1 MSFGGCSTRSR
12 TSVTTSGDNEATMKS
27 NFVLWAAILLVAK
40 VASTWANHTE
50 GSAGQKGGSLRLM
63 LVAATTGVS
72 PVGSCAG
79 ECSLL
84 LSSAMANSG
93 RGG

>member
-1 MSFGGCSTRSR
+1 MDFQVGKDQKLIINL
-12 TSVTTSGDNEATMKS
+12 VWPNEATMKS
-27 NFVLWAAILLVAK
+27 NFVLWAVILLVAK

-72 PVGSCAG
+72 ATGWFV
-79 ECSLL
+79 
-84 LSSAMANSG
+84 
-93 RGG
+93 R